1 MSPEQSAAAPLPAPE
16 AGPAPG
22 GDRPP
27 GARTPSDDRSG
38 GDRPDNGR
46 RDNGRLD
53 GVQPGGVQLGD
64 DRPSGIQPGGVQLG
78 GIQPGG
84 DQSARGRE
92 AGVEAPGRAL
102 LRDVFRRNA
111 RSTALGCALSVVH
124 QTCEAL
130 VPVAIGLAVDRAVS
144 SGSPAAIAVAV
155 LGVLLL
161 FAVLSSGGGLSFW
174 VLDRTILTE
183 AHRLRVRGIGRVLTD
198 PAVGQDRRA
207 GELTNILTSDAR
219 ATAESLRVRALLVSA
234 SVGLTVSVVVLL
246 GVDLLL
252 GLGVVVV
259 LPLLVLGVD
268 RLGPW
273 LENRVQAR
281 QEAGGLAAAVAA
293 ELVHALRPL
302 RGFGGVPEAVRR
314 YRIASRRSLG
324 TAVDAA
330 TASSALVGVGQIA
343 TGLLLVGTTAAAG
356 LMALSGRI
364 SVGELVTVV
373 AMASFVADPVRYIA
387 DCVKQIAVS
396 RASADRVAAL
406 LAPARAEE
414 RATDPE
420 PGPLTVRSAG
430 VEFTLKPGEVLGLV
444 VADPAV
450 ADRITALLNGAGPG
464 AWLGDVP
471 LADVDMHVR
480 RRHLH
485 VEPHAAHLL
494 GGSLTAALDTGRAT
508 DQAAVDRALAAA
520 SAEDVVE
527 SLVDGDLHDH
537 GANLSGGQRQR
548 LALARALAAGPPLL
562 VLRDPLTA
570 VDAVTEH
577 RVARGVHE
585 LRHGT
590 GAGTVVLTTSP
601 PLLSRCDRVVFVAAE
616 AERAGSASHGDA
628 SHAEGTHADLSAI
641 PAYAEVVLR

>member
-16 AGPAPG
+16 AGPAPDG
-22 GDRPP
+22 ERPP
-27 GARTPSDDRSG
+27 GARTPSDDRPG
-38 GDRPDNGR
+38 AERPDSEQSS
-46 RDNGRLD
+46 DH
-53 GVQPGGVQLGD
+53 
-64 DRPSGIQPGGVQLG
+64 
-78 GIQPGG
+78 QPGG
-84 DQSARGRE
+84 DRSARGRE

-198 PAVGQDRRA
+198 PSVGQDRRA

-450 ADRITALLNGAGPG
+450 ADRLTALLNGAGPG

-548 LALARALAAGPPLL
+548 LALARALAADPPLL

-616 AERAGSASHGDA
+616 VEQAGTGSRGDA

>member
-27 GARTPSDDRSG
+27 GARTPIDDRSG

-64 DRPSGIQPGGVQLG
+64 DRPSGVQPSGVQPGGVQLG
-78 GIQPGG
+78 GVQPGG

-161 FAVLSSGGGLSFW
+161 VAVLSSGGGLSFW

-198 PAVGQDRRA
+198 PSVGQDRRA

-406 LAPARAEE
+406 LAPARAEQ

-420 PGPLTVRSAG
+420 PGPLTVRSVG

-537 GANLSGGQRQR
+537 GANLSGG
-548 LALARALAAGPPLL
+548 
-562 VLRDPLTA
+562 
-570 VDAVTEH
+570 
-577 RVARGVHE
+577 
-585 LRHGT
+585 
-590 GAGTVVLTTSP
+590 
-601 PLLSRCDRVVFVAAE
+601 
-616 AERAGSASHGDA
+616 
-628 SHAEGTHADLSAI
+628 
-641 PAYAEVVLR
+641 